1 MIAAPKQRYEHD
13 QAEDLTELQKL
24 YEHQAEDCV
33 RSAELTVDTRRRAK
47 YLKLAREWTE
57 AADALEASTQ

>member
-24 YEHQAEDCV
+24 YEHQAED
-33 RSAELTVDTRRRAK
+33 
-47 YLKLAREWTE
+47 
-57 AADALEASTQ
+57 